1 MAAKPGQATAL
12 PTRPSNPPPSL
23 RGLRLESIDGVWEV
37 WVWEGCGRGHP
48 LLGERVG
55 LAIGSCESVSYGDF
69 TAAVSAGVTPA
80 FDNGWPRLVSGGSQR
95 AGQSGLRLDVSG
107 FAAWGP
113 PLPRNDVREAEP
125 GWLREREPPRGTAA
139 HVQPQPALPS
149 ALAPT
154 GSFSPPGGRRWPI
167 GRMRGVN
174 RPSAQHSRLHHST
187 TAGRTRPVRPHPSPL
202 PRPPGVE
209 LIEGRL
215 AGEGIR
221 AAGPPIT
228 CDAVSGP
235 RRTRGFGWMT
245 SGCRL
250 EAYSTTGSDGASP
263 SRCGDAR
270 AVSPR
275 KSAGGSAN
283 RYRACRR

>member
-1 MAAKPGQATAL
+1 MAD
-12 PTRPSNPPPSL
+12 RPDEGGEPSL
-23 RGLRLESIDGVWEV
+23 RANR
-37 WVWEGCGRGHP
+37 
-48 LLGERVG
+48 
-55 LAIGSCESVSYGDF
+55 
-69 TAAVSAGVTPA
+69 
-80 FDNGWPRLVSGGSQR
+80 
-95 AGQSGLRLDVSG
+95 
-107 FAAWGP
+107 P
-113 PLPRNDVREAEP
+113 PLHTNHRPNQPGPVALTPRPLPQPCGLSFSRVVS
-125 GWLREREPPRGTAA
+125 REREPPHGTAA